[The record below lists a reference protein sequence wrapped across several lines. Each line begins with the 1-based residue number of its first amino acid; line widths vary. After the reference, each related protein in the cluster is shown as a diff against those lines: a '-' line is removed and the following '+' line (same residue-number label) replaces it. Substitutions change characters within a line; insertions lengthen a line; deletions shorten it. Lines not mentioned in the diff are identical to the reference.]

1 MIVGVQFE
9 PFVIP
14 CKPTS
19 PNVRVELIR
28 EDGEVNI
35 ISFNDTSGFLVVS
48 NDTVTFGDMVCEFT
62 SDNTKQKSEHFFV
75 IDRRFTLF
83 RPFEGIYSKY
93 LAPMFRIQLTSLYKG
108 FSPAL
113 LKIFIQMIAGI
124 SRIVKRM
131 SEFNFLRPLLLEHP
145 ASLILSRMCLKL
157 FERCKL
163 KLVYKDLRNTFEY
176 YATHLFMNV

>member
-48 NDTVTFGDMVCEFT
+48 NDTVSGGMMVCEFT
-62 SDNTKQKSEHFFV
+62 SNNRTQELYLIFE

-108 FSPAL
+108 FSSNPF
-113 LKIFIQMIAGI
+113 KNIYSNDCRDFENRQK
-124 SRIVKRM
+124 SFRM
-131 SEFNFLRPLLLEHP
+131 WIPLPSLLLEHP
-145 ASLILSRMCLKL
+145 VSLILSRMCLKL
-157 FERCKL
+157 F
-163 KLVYKDLRNTFEY
+163 
-176 YATHLFMNV
+176 